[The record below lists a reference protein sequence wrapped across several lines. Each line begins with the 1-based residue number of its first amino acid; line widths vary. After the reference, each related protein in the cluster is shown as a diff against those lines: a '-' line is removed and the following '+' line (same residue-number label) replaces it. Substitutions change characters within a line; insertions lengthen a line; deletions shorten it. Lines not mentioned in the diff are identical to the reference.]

1 MQATTIAS
9 RHRGSLDLTPR
20 DLGLKPCPPEGR
32 HRWMYGAVCR
42 LVENAFTDREIV
54 EWISENLTRRPQP
67 REIEVTIHKVRQ
79 MPEGQTSSAT
89 WKPAATY
96 DADKLQAFADQAAG
110 FTVQDLKRKS
120 PASPD
125 ETTPADFLRAISQAG
140 EQRLVFTDFK
150 SQGEGAWRCPPD
162 GTPHDPI
169 ALRKLIM
176 PPMGKGVW
184 FLVNPVDGNLRI
196 NKSGKQSRRSE
207 ENLTSF
213 PFLLLESD
221 IAPPGL
227 WVAALASLTMP
238 IVAIY
243 ESGGKSVHALVRI
256 GATTADEWR
265 QKVESIRVPLVT
277 LGADEAAMTMVRL
290 SRLPQCYRA
299 ETGKWQRLLYL
310 NGAPDGTPIIEQPDR
325 NDAAQTKQPTG
336 ENKQ

>member
-20 DLGLKPCPPEGR
+20 DLGLKPCPTEGR

-54 EWISENLTRRPQP
+54 EWISEHLTRRPQP

-140 EQRLVFTDFK
+140 
-150 SQGEGAWRCPPD
+150 
-162 GTPHDPI
+162 
-169 ALRKLIM
+169 
-176 PPMGKGVW
+176 
-184 FLVNPVDGNLRI
+184 
-196 NKSGKQSRRSE
+196 
-207 ENLTSF
+207 
-213 PFLLLESD
+213 
-221 IAPPGL
+221 
-227 WVAALASLTMP
+227 
-238 IVAIY
+238 
-243 ESGGKSVHALVRI
+243 
-256 GATTADEWR
+256 
-265 QKVESIRVPLVT
+265 
-277 LGADEAAMTMVRL
+277 
-290 SRLPQCYRA
+290 
-299 ETGKWQRLLYL
+299 
-310 NGAPDGTPIIEQPDR
+310 
-325 NDAAQTKQPTG
+325 
-336 ENKQ
+336 